1 MSSNSVKVKN
11 VNKLIFV
18 DNLEVSFKGNIP
30 LWSTSTTPDQYG
42 NKRKYYYNPQCYI
55 EYQPFGNKQ
64 FQNIAD
70 LWIAD
75 RKIGELRFSP
85 RKGFIDDELVCFKFE
100 NDQLYQQNFYKYV
113 DSIVEN
119 LGLRFQHISHLD
131 IAVDCIKHEMIRFI
145 HKYQE
150 RTRLNV
156 KYSIR
161 HKGKVNRRNITSKGD
176 NEIYWGDIKSAKY
189 IKIYNKTIEIDQN
202 HNAKSY
208 IPVCWKQNGM
218 IAENEQVERFELTL
232 KLPYSKSLDYTKLGD
247 TDYLASKM
255 ETECENFFDF
265 EQTYTNHKKKHK
277 RNVTPINFTGFNTV
291 RLPKFKYIPQN
302 TLETEKRTVKNLYF
316 QYLQS
321 KHIATH
327 PDVVSGNTLV
337 PEKLK
342 NYAEINVT
350 INSMLHK
357 YPSLSLYFN
366 DKKNSWNKEFNR
378 TDELAKGT
386 LTIENYIK
394 AIDLTWELMTNH
406 VDDTV
411 SEEITDPEELKYARK
426 FNRQEHDL
434 YRSLK
439 KIQVKDLASGS
450 KLVEKMSKPITQKID
465 FEGWINYRNRLIE
478 KSN

>member
-1 MSSNSVKVKN
+1 MSSKSVKVKN

-18 DNLEVSFKGNIP
+18 DYLEVSFKGNIP
-30 LWSTSTTPDQYG
+30 LWSTSTTPNQYG
-42 NKRKYYYNPQCYI
+42 NKRRHYYNPQCYI
-55 EYQPFGNKQ
+55 EYQPSGNKQ

-85 RKGFIDDELVCFKFE
+85 RKAFIDDEIVCFKFD
-100 NDQLYQQNFYKYV
+100 NVQLYQQNFFKYV

-119 LGLRFQHISHLD
+119 MGLRFLYISCID
-131 IAVDCIKHEMIRFI
+131 IAVDSILLNIIGFVLNYI
-145 HKYQE
+145 N
-150 RTRLNV
+150 RTRSGK

-161 HKGKVNRRNITSKGD
+161 YKGKVLRRNITAKGD
-176 NEIYWGDIKSAKY
+176 NEIYWGNINSVKY

-202 HNAKSY
+202 QNAKSY

-218 IAENEQVERFELTL
+218 ITENEQVERFELTL
-232 KLPYSKSLDYTKLGD
+232 RQKHASLYDYTQLGD
-247 TDYLASKM
+247 SDYLASIM
-255 ETECENFFDF
+255 ETHCENFFDF
-265 EQTYTNHKKKHK
+265 EQTYTNHNKKYK
-277 RNVTPINFTGFNTV
+277 RNVTPINFTGFNNV
-291 RLPKFKYIPQN
+291 LLPKYKYMPQN
-302 TLETEKRTVKNLYF
+302 TLQTEKITLKQLYF

-342 NYAEINVT
+342 NYAQIKGT
-350 INSMLHK
+350 IDSMLSK

-366 DKKNSWNKEFNR
+366 NKKNSWDKEFNR
-378 TDELAKGT
+378 TDELPKGT

-394 AIDLTWELMTNH
+394 AIDLTWELMINN
-406 VDDTV
+406 VDETV

>member
-1 MSSNSVKVKN
+1 MSSKSVKVKN

-30 LWSTSTTPDQYG
+30 LWSTSTTPDQFG
-42 NKRKYYYNPQCYI
+42 NKRKHYYNPQCYI
-55 EYQPFGNKQ
+55 EYQSFGNKQ

-85 RKGFIDDELVCFKFE
+85 RKGFIDDEIISFKFD
-100 NDQLYQQNFYKYV
+100 NVQLYQQNFFKYV

-119 LGLRFQHISHLD
+119 MGLRFKHISHLD
-131 IAVDCIKHEMIRFI
+131 IAVDCINHEMIKFI
-145 HKYQE
+145 HKYLE
-150 RTRLNV
+150 RTRLNL

-176 NEIYWGDIKSAKY
+176 NEIYWGNINSVKY

-202 HNAKSY
+202 QNAKSY

-218 IAENEQVERFELTL
+218 NTENEQVERFELTL
-232 KLPYSKSLDYTKLGD
+232 RQKHASLYDYTQLD
-247 TDYLASKM
+247 DSNYLASIM
-255 ETECENFFDF
+255 ESKCESFFDF

-291 RLPKFKYIPQN
+291 LLPKFKYVPQN
-302 TLETEKRTVKNLYF
+302 TLETEKRTLKNLYF

-342 NYAEINVT
+342 NYAEIKGT
-350 INSMLHK
+350 IDLMLHK
-357 YPSLSLYFN
+357 YPSLSLYYN
-366 DKKNSWNKEFNR
+366 NKKNSWDKEYNR
-378 TDELAKGT
+378 TDELATGT
-386 LTIENYIK
+386 LTIKNYIN
-394 AIDLTWELMTNH
+394 AIDLTWELMTNN

-411 SEEITDPEELKYARK
+411 SEEITDPEEQKYARK

-434 YRSLK
+434 YRSIK
-439 KIQVKDLASGS
+439 KIQVKDLARGS
-450 KLVEKMSKPITQKID
+450 KLVEKISKPITQKVD
-465 FEGWINYRNRLIE
+465 FEGRINYMNRHIV
-478 KSN
+478 KPN